1 LVLVPSLRESVESAS
16 YPVVRRLAEWPKW
29 APFLLIL
36 ALMVAGV
43 LIPTVGWI
51 LIALVAVFLTWLLYL
66 AWPRLTAVDR
76 LMRLAVIAIV
86 IVAAVTR
93 ASPRTGA

>member
-1 LVLVPSLRESVESAS
+1 VPSLRESVESAS
-16 YPVVRRLAEWPKW
+16 YPVVRRLAEWPRW

-86 IVAAVTR
+86 VVAAVTR
-93 ASPRTGA
+93 ANPRTGGGV